1 MSTDPTMHISGHLS
15 KTFTGRIYQ
24 IKIDKLENIK
34 PKYCIIYALIFIDPR
49 DDLGPG
55 TRNHNYAWRHVS
67 LENRVVYLMN
77 RGNKSKRSRVDL
89 LSYVETLQSGW
100 GSRIGG
106 MKKNMS
112 LEKYSSCITIRGES
126 KKISLES
133 KGSDLQVDR
142 CTNHP

>member
-55 TRNHNYAWRHVS
+55 TRNHNYA
-67 LENRVVYLMN
+67 
-77 RGNKSKRSRVDL
+77 
-89 LSYVETLQSGW
+89 
-100 GSRIGG
+100 
-106 MKKNMS
+106 
-112 LEKYSSCITIRGES
+112 
-126 KKISLES
+126 
-133 KGSDLQVDR
+133 
-142 CTNHP
+142 